1 MNASVNRNMGWIT
14 RSAAPAAFKP
24 TVAKAQ
30 RGASTHQQGSLRAG
44 SILGGRAS
52 AEVPAN
58 RWHPPACADEK
69 VHRSASAAA
78 GSMPESA
85 FWPSEK
91 KQKAWVSARG

>member
-1 MNASVNRNMGWIT
+1 MIGTETNASVIRNMGWIT

-30 RGASTHQQGSLRAG
+30 RDASTHQQGSLRAG
-44 SILGGRAS
+44 SILRGHAS

-58 RWHPPACADEK
+58 CWHPPACADEK

-78 GSMPESA
+78 GSTHESP
-85 FWPSEK
+85 FWPFGKTQRAS
-91 KQKAWVSARG
+91 